1 MTNIFNF
8 LKNGYFTLI
17 KRKELFSVSIIN
29 SFLIVSM
36 NYCLQRV
43 LPFIVSFPSM
53 FGYVYTL
60 LLLILL
66 GISYIIS
73 IFFVGVMIHISNKK
87 VSLSSSFEFVETKFG
102 TLVLGNL
109 LYLLFFV
116 LTMLSY
122 IVLEKIEFFIFLIIE
137 TFFVTKLIFFPYA
150 IIIENKKASES
161 FKRSYEITE
170 NHWWDT
176 FALILIFIAVP
187 FFISSAYTYF
197 SGIYSL
203 DEIYFAILFLS
214 NLFLIPWQAASFVN
228 AYKSF
233 RNVKKI

>member
-1 MTNIFNF
+1 
-8 LKNGYFTLI
+8 
-17 KRKELFSVSIIN
+17 
-29 SFLIVSM
+29 
-36 NYCLQRV
+36 
-43 LPFIVSFPSM
+43 M